1 MTAPFAS
8 WSSVIH
14 LCRARTVYFD
24 DPVTHVV
31 TPTHGLRAPSACDF
45 EDAGFDVVAYGVLP
59 SEIDG
64 CDETGICGEHVLIR
78 PNLPL

>member
-14 LCRARTVYFD
+14 SCRARTVYFD
-24 DPVTHVV
+24 EPVTHVV
-31 TPTHGLRAPSACDF
+31 TPTHGPRATRVSDF

-64 CDETGICGEHVLIR
+64 CDETGIYGEHVLIR
-78 PNLPL
+78 PNPPL